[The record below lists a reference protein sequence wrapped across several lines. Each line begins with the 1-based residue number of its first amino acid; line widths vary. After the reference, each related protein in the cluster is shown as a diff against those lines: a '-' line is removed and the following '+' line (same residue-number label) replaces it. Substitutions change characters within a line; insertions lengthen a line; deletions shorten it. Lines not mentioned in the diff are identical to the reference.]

1 MKCIILAAG
10 MGKRLQPYTLDTP
23 KPLLRVGDKSL
34 LQYKVES
41 LRQQGFQDKD
51 LVVVVGYRQQQIKK
65 DFPGLT
71 FIFNRH
77 YSTRN
82 NLYSLW
88 LARQHTAQGFFLLNA
103 DTLHSR
109 EIFRKMFASTKESTL
124 AADSAVKSGIDLGIL
139 TDKKQRVIHVDF
151 NLSADQVFGKAAQF
165 SKFSPADSKVFMRYV
180 HQSLTR
186 QEFQKGANILPP
198 ELCSALHLSAI
209 DIKDLPWAEVDTVDD
224 LNKARRMV
232 QENGNLF

>member
-10 MGKRLQPYTLDTP
+10 IGKRLQPYTLDTP
-23 KPLLRVGDKSL
+23 KPLLKIGNKSL

-41 LRQQGFQDKD
+41 LRRHGFQDKD
-51 LVVVVGYRQQQIKK
+51 LVVVVGYRQQQIKEE
-65 DFPGLT
+65 FPGLT
-71 FIFNRH
+71 FISNQH

-88 LARQHTAQGFFLLNA
+88 LARQHTADGFFLFNA
-103 DTLHSR
+103 DTLHSQ
-109 EIFRKMFASTKESTL
+109 EIFRRMLVSSPESAL
-124 AADSAVKSGIDLGIL
+124 AADSAVKSGSDLSVL
-139 TDKKQRVIHVDF
+139 VDKKQSVIQVDF
-151 NLSADQVFGKAAQF
+151 GLPAGRIFGQAAQF
-165 SKFSPADSKVFMRYV
+165 SKFSPADSQRFMQYV
-180 HQSLTR
+180 HQSVTC

-209 DIKDLPWAEVDTVDD
+209 DIKGLPWSEIDTFDD
-224 LNKARRMV
+224 LAEARRMV